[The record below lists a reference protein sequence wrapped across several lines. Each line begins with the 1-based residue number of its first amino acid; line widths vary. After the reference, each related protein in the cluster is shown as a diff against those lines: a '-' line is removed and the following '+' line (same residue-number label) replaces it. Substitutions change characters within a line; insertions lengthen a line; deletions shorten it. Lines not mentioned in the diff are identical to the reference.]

1 MATNRGPYLPN
12 LEPYYQVLG
21 SGWHGLPPKMG
32 GTESPALPF
41 EIADFI
47 RNIDKQDAL
56 NRYKWFNLPDGLT
69 GEMIERVLYYR
80 GQGALVFD
88 SIEEKFY
95 FLPYCLDGNIDVYG
109 RFTGIRVLPFNG
121 HEDDETEHIISQ
133 TRYIPRY
140 DLSLDIPTIEEMDA
154 SAFLLHDYA
163 IGISQINPPRCALQE
178 PIIQLMSKCLP
189 FMNTALMNG
198 TGILGVRTQP
208 GEEQS
213 VYDASRAIEN
223 SALTGQKYVPLT
235 GAMDFQELTGGD
247 VAKAEEFLLA
257 MQALDNFRLS
267 GYGIDNGGLFQK
279 KSHMLEA
286 EQETNTGNVGLVMDD
301 GLFQRQHW
309 CDIVNSYT
317 GLGIWCE
324 VSETV
329 IGIDKNMD
337 GEISD
342 EEDGQAPMD
351 APVDTE
357 GGNE

>member
-80 GQGALVFD
+80 GQGALVFND
-88 SIEEKFY
+88 IDEKFY

-140 DLSLDIPTIEEMDA
+140 DFPEGIPTIEEMDA

-257 MQALDNFRLS
+257 M
-267 GYGIDNGGLFQK
+267 
-279 KSHMLEA
+279 
-286 EQETNTGNVGLVMDD
+286 
-301 GLFQRQHW
+301 
-309 CDIVNSYT
+309 
-317 GLGIWCE
+317 
-324 VSETV
+324 
-329 IGIDKNMD
+329 
-337 GEISD
+337 
-342 EEDGQAPMD
+342 
-351 APVDTE
+351 
-357 GGNE
+357 